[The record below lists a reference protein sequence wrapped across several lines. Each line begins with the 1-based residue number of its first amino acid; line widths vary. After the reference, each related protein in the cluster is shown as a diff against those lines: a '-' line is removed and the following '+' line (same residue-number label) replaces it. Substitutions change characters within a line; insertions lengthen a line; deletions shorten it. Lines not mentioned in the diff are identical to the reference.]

1 MAFDISPWAGWLRLP
16 PERLAPLAQE
26 LRALEAPPE
35 ALHILE
41 RLLHEADDP
50 APLASALAEESVQR
64 ALARLAYA
72 APFLLR
78 LLMRRPAA
86 LGQGLLDDLPGDG
99 ALRPFRDYCA
109 PAECPTLDEAALM
122 AVLRRWKYDNLL
134 RITARDL
141 LGLQDTA
148 RTCRQM
154 SDLAD
159 ALIRVAYRYA
169 FAIQV
174 RRRGLPRQ
182 AGGGPAPG
190 LVVGMGKLGGQ
201 ELNYASDVDLIFVN
215 GGSGPLSAPIL
226 ADAPPIDPDEPPE
239 AHWSRWAALAAG
251 VRGDTPGSSSD
262 EFHNQVVRY
271 FTRLLAQKT
280 EEGIGFRVDT
290 DLRPMGRSGHLSPS
304 IALVEDYYVTH
315 GREWERTAMIKAR
328 PVEGNM
334 ALWERLAETLRPF
347 VYRRYLDFGALEG
360 VALIKHDI
368 NRQHGAGQARNLK
381 LGRGGIRENEFFV
394 QAQQLLHG
402 GRRPALQVTNHA
414 RAVEELMAG
423 DLLPQADGRAHLADY
438 WCLRTRENRLQM
450 VDEAQVQELPQ
461 DAGERLR
468 VFHDFAP
475 DFARRLPAAE
485 AALAQARERVAERF
499 AGLVRGT
506 GEENYPQS
514 DVWQAALRER
524 LGEAP
529 AQAALQR
536 VNSLMT
542 SLMRTRMG
550 ERCVFKLS
558 RLLTLPALYRQGT
571 AAGFPRWLEFAEQIG
586 NRNAIYSLI
595 EANPSI
601 VDWIDL
607 IFREGGVQARQLIRH
622 PEFLESF
629 LSLTGSGAGGPLPLL
644 QGVLAQARDE
654 EEFILEL
661 QMTKSQLVIQIL
673 MTYLHDPGSHEHRR
687 LLSELADATITVCAR
702 HAWNTLVERLGLPEG
717 AGADGAIGDFAVL
730 AMGKLGSREMHFNSD
745 LDLVFLYARDGK
757 TSAGR
762 SHYEF
767 YTKLAQKL
775 DSLLTSQTQFG
786 RLYELDHRLR
796 PFGAKGVLVPNL
808 SAYLNFLGSEAEVW
822 NFQALTRLR
831 HLAGSAGL
839 GQALLAATAR
849 AWRGRPR
856 KRREVVA
863 AVRHMLLRLVR
874 EHSQGVDTDQV
885 LPLKYAVGGMIGF
898 EFLRQCQFLVAQLD
912 APPGALPQ
920 PSPGLA
926 TAGAPHREASSDG
939 DDAAAAARWTRP
951 QEHEMI
957 TNLLPMYL
965 DLSDLDERL
974 ALHVEHFAHRATAE
988 MFDKLEAVRARWRFD
1003 EIRAVM
1009 RRMELGVL
1017 AAFDVLE
1024 AP

>member
-1 MAFDISPWAGWLRLP
+1 MAFDISPWAKQLQLP
-16 PERLAPLAQE
+16 RERLRPLAQE
-26 LRALEAPPE
+26 LAALDEPPE
-35 ALHILE
+35 AVHALE
-41 RLLHEADDP
+41 RLLHEAGDP
-50 APLASALAEESVQR
+50 RALASALADEWQQR
-64 ALARLAYA
+64 ALARMAYA

-78 LLMRRPAA
+78 MLLRRGTA
-86 LGQGLLDDLPGDG
+86 LGQGLLADLPGDG
-99 ALRPFRDYCA
+99 ALRPFSAYCA
-109 PAECPTLDEAALM
+109 PEECPALDEAALM
-122 AVLRRWKYDNLL
+122 AVLRHWKYDNLL

-159 ALIRVAYRYA
+159 ALISVAYRYA
-169 FAIQV
+169 FATQA

-182 AGGGPAPG
+182 AAGEPAPG
-190 LVVGMGKLGGQ
+190 LVVGMGKLGGR

-215 GGSGPLSAPIL
+215 AGAGVLSTPID
-226 ADAPPIDPDEPPE
+226 ADTPPIDPDEPAG
-239 AHWSRWAALAAG
+239 AHWERWGALATN
-251 VRGDTPGSSSD
+251 VQGDAPGSSSD

-271 FTRLLAQKT
+271 FTRLLTQNT
-280 EEGIGFRVDT
+280 EDGIGFRVDT

-304 IALVEDYYVTH
+304 IALVEDYYVTY

-334 ALWERLAETLRPF
+334 ALWERLAQTIRPF

-368 NRQHGAGQARNLK
+368 NRQHGAAQAHNLK

-414 RAVEELMAG
+414 AAIEELVAG
-423 DLLPQADGRAHLADY
+423 GLLPEADGRGHLADY

-450 VDEAQVQELPQ
+450 VEEAQVQDLPN
-461 DAGERLR
+461 DEGERQR

-475 DFARRLPAAE
+475 GFTQRLPAAE
-485 AALAQARERVAERF
+485 AALALARDRIAERF

-506 GEENYPQS
+506 GEEAYPQA
-514 DVWQAALRER
+514 DVWQAALREH
-524 LGEAP
+524 LGEAS
-529 AQAALQR
+529 AQAALER
-536 VNSLMT
+536 VNSMMT
-542 SLMRTRMG
+542 HLMRTRMG

-558 RLLTLPALYRQGT
+558 RLLTLPTLYRQGT
-571 AAGFPRWLEFAEQIG
+571 AAAFPRWLEFAEQIG
-586 NRNAIYSLI
+586 NRNVIYSLI

-629 LSLTGSGAGGPLPLL
+629 LSLTGAGAGGMLPLL

-654 EEFILEL
+654 EDFILEL

-673 MTYLHDPGSHEHRR
+673 TAYLHDPAARAQR
-687 LLSELADATITVCAR
+687 QLLSELADATIAVCAQ
-702 HAWNTLVERLGLPEG
+702 HAWNTLVDKLGLPEN
-717 AGADGAIGDFAVL
+717 AGDQGPLSGFAVL

-757 TSAGR
+757 TSSGR

-796 PFGAKGVLVPNL
+796 PFGAKGVLVP
-808 SAYLNFLGSEAEVW
+808 SFAAYLSFLGSEAEVW

-831 HLAGSAGL
+831 HLVGSAPL
-839 GQALLAATAR
+839 GEALLAATAR
-849 AWRGRPR
+849 AWRGQPR
-856 KRREVVA
+856 NRREVVT

-874 EHSQGVDTDQV
+874 EHTQGLDPREV
-885 LPLKYAVGGMIGF
+885 LSLKYAVGGMIGF

-912 APPGALPQ
+912 VPPDAELQAVPGAAQ
-920 PSPGLA
+920 AHAAES
-926 TAGAPHREASSDG
+926 
-939 DDAAAAARWTRP
+939 DAAAVAARWTRP

-957 TNLLPMYL
+957 TNLLPLYL
-965 DLSDLDERL
+965 ELSDLDELL
-974 ALHVEHFAHRATAE
+974 ALHVEQFEHRATAE
-988 MFDKLEAVRARWRFD
+988 MFEALAAVRARWNFD
-1003 EIRAVM
+1003 EVREAM
-1009 RRMELGVL
+1009 RRMESSVL
-1017 AAFDVLE
+1017 AAFDALE